1 MVLRNIIRAK
11 GVAALSASLFIF
23 QVSFVAGQAQTTDQP
38 FVLFAGM
45 PSGAKKLLSEKA
57 DPPAAPL
64 RLIRFRDTGGQ
75 GGPKGQGYGVD
86 PLQMSI
92 VRLQLKLPEER
103 RALDKETSVSASD
116 RGQRQGALSVKSIHQ
131 HVGDT
136 VYFHGGTPNESV
148 TPVVKPPGVHIL
160 DTVTRVLVQNS
171 GGGFSKKIA
180 TETPNESI
188 ARSVANLA
196 GLKNQLPDQGKKFA
210 VPTQNILDKLQNLDI
225 NRSSDSAG
233 SPVQIAAQERSTIVF
248 PDVDEP
254 DVSKPDVTKPDVT
267 KPDVT
272 KPDVTK
278 PDVTKPDVTKPE
290 VTKPEVT
297 KPNVTKPDVTKP
309 EVTNPD
315 VTQPDVVLPAVA
327 QPDINKPDA
336 NGRVPNTAQPD
347 ANVPATTQP
356 NIADK
361 LSGIVDIAGNQIP
374 TISNLFPDLNV
385 PEPGQPYPAIDFDD
399 LNKDLDDMKSKVDA
413 SVSVDDLKGKIN
425 DQLEPVA
432 GKISNDLNAGI
443 GKLNV
448 RVDTDLDMMAGRVAS
463 AVGKAF
469 TAVQS
474 QLKQQGA
481 DERSKANAVNVPAKD
496 CHLLGPCWLTGETSE
511 SKSKRASAKS
521 QKDAYNKTADK
532 FYAAAA
538 KMPAQKATAQ
548 ASIYQKF
555 GMAEESVDSSLS
567 TKVVVPATAISSSDA
582 SKEEPGGANGSSSG
596 VAPDNVYAA
605 QVNDDS
611 SVVALVSIGS
621 LTEIYS
627 ATGSINAA
635 IGDSVRAEQYIA
647 VVDST
652 AGDLTVGSLT
662 LLGVDTGSINAG
674 IGYQSSALQV
684 IDSIFDRSEEASTGT
699 ASFATLNEG
708 EVNVSLAANSKAEML
723 VTSILGSVK
732 GHYSA
737 KSAIFTP
744 INVTLGSDTSAITH
758 LGAWQGVVEGSGN
771 LFLQSTAAL
780 SAAIGGSTNS
790 VVRLASQGTEGHSTN
805 LNISVVSEGAL
816 AAPLGYDA
824 TAVIEVGNVDG
835 VTGSAT
841 VNVVTGPAISAALG
855 GSTTATNRIANL
867 QQGTRVGGTY
877 NNTVK
882 SGGLLAFALG
892 DDTTAINALGSVEG
906 DIGGSAT
913 ISVQAGEV
921 ATGTVGV
928 RTEAETYLGSVLA
941 NVGGNVDINVVVG
954 AVNTFA
960 VGLSSGKD
968 IYAKTY
974 VGNVTSNQG
983 SANISASAG
992 AIFNL
997 GFGLI
1002 IDLGAL
1008 GTLDFSKQGCVK
1020 IANHGSAPC

>member
-1 MVLRNIIRAK
+1 M
-11 GVAALSASLFIF
+11 
-23 QVSFVAGQAQTTDQP
+23 
-38 FVLFAGM
+38 
-45 PSGAKKLLSEKA
+45 
-57 DPPAAPL
+57 
-64 RLIRFRDTGGQ
+64 
-75 GGPKGQGYGVD
+75 
-86 PLQMSI
+86 
-92 VRLQLKLPEER
+92 
-103 RALDKETSVSASD
+103 
-116 RGQRQGALSVKSIHQ
+116 
-131 HVGDT
+131 
-136 VYFHGGTPNESV
+136 
-148 TPVVKPPGVHIL
+148 
-160 DTVTRVLVQNS
+160 
-171 GGGFSKKIA
+171 
-180 TETPNESI
+180 
-188 ARSVANLA
+188 
-196 GLKNQLPDQGKKFA
+196 
-210 VPTQNILDKLQNLDI
+210 
-225 NRSSDSAG
+225 
-233 SPVQIAAQERSTIVF
+233 
-248 PDVDEP
+248 
-254 DVSKPDVTKPDVT
+254 TKPD
-267 KPDVT
+267 
-272 KPDVTK
+272 
-278 PDVTKPDVTKPE
+278 
-290 VTKPEVT
+290 
-297 KPNVTKPDVTKP
+297 VTKPDVTKP

-315 VTQPDVVLPAVA
+315 VTQPDLVLPAVA

-336 NGRVPNTAQPD
+336 NGRVPNPAQPD

-361 LSGIVDIAGNQIP
+361 LSGIVNIAGNQIP

-413 SVSVDDLKGKIN
+413 SVSVDDLKRKIN
-425 DQLEPVA
+425 DQLEPVS
-432 GKISNDLNAGI
+432 GKISNDLNVGI

-511 SKSKRASAKS
+511 SKSKRASAQS
-521 QKDAYNKTADK
+521 QKDAYDKTADK

-555 GMAEESVDSSLS
+555 GMAEGSVDSSLS
-567 TKVVVPATAISSSDA
+567 NKVVVPATAISSSDA
-582 SKEEPGGANGSSSG
+582 SKEEPGGANGSSPG

-652 AGDLTVGSLT
+652 TGDLTVGSLT
-662 LLGVDTGSINAG
+662 LLGVDTGSINAA

-708 EVNVSLAANSKAEML
+708 EVNVSIAANSKAEML

-835 VTGSAT
+835 VTGSAN

-867 QQGTRVGGTY
+867 SQGTRVGGTY

-992 AIFNL
+992 TIFNL

>member
-1 MVLRNIIRAK
+1 M
-11 GVAALSASLFIF
+11 SASLFIF

-233 SPVQIAAQERSTIVF
+233 SPVKIAAQERSTTVF
-248 PDVDEP
+248 QDVDEP

-272 KPDVTK
+272 KP
-278 PDVTKPDVTKPE
+278 
-290 VTKPEVT
+290 EVT
-297 KPNVTKPDVTKP
+297 KPNVTKPDVTKPDVTKP

-567 TKVVVPATAISSSDA
+567 TKVVVPATAIGSSDA

-647 VVDST
+647 VVDSR

>member
-1 MVLRNIIRAK
+1 M
-11 GVAALSASLFIF
+11 
-23 QVSFVAGQAQTTDQP
+23 
-38 FVLFAGM
+38 
-45 PSGAKKLLSEKA
+45 
-57 DPPAAPL
+57 
-64 RLIRFRDTGGQ
+64 
-75 GGPKGQGYGVD
+75 
-86 PLQMSI
+86 
-92 VRLQLKLPEER
+92 
-103 RALDKETSVSASD
+103 
-116 RGQRQGALSVKSIHQ
+116 
-131 HVGDT
+131 
-136 VYFHGGTPNESV
+136 
-148 TPVVKPPGVHIL
+148 
-160 DTVTRVLVQNS
+160 
-171 GGGFSKKIA
+171 
-180 TETPNESI
+180 
-188 ARSVANLA
+188 
-196 GLKNQLPDQGKKFA
+196 
-210 VPTQNILDKLQNLDI
+210 
-225 NRSSDSAG
+225 
-233 SPVQIAAQERSTIVF
+233 
-248 PDVDEP
+248 
-254 DVSKPDVTKPDVT
+254 TKPDVT

-278 PDVTKPDVTKPE
+278 PDVTKPN
-290 VTKPEVT
+290 VT

-309 EVTNPD
+309 GVM
-315 VTQPDVVLPAVA
+315 LPTVA

-336 NGRVPNTAQPD
+336 NGRFPNAAQPD
-347 ANVPATTQP
+347 ANIPAITQP
-356 NIADK
+356 NITDK
-361 LSGIVDIAGNQIP
+361 LSGIVSITGNQIP
-374 TISNLFPDLNV
+374 TISNLFPGLNV
-385 PEPGQPYPAIDFDD
+385 PEPGQPYPAIDFDN
-399 LNKDLDDMKSKVDA
+399 LNKDLDDMRSKVDA
-413 SVSVDDLKGKIN
+413 SISVDDVKGKIN
-425 DQLEPVA
+425 DRLEPVSA
-432 GKISNDLNAGI
+432 TISNELNTGM

-481 DERSKANAVNVPAKD
+481 DERSKANAVNVPSKD

-511 SKSKRASAKS
+511 SKSKRASAQA
-521 QKDAYNKTADK
+521 QKDAYNKTANK

-538 KMPAQKATAQ
+538 KMPPQKANAQ

-555 GMAEESVDSSLS
+555 GMAEGSVDSSLS
-567 TKVVVPATAISSSDA
+567 TKVVVPAISSLGA
-582 SKEEPGGANGSSSG
+582 STQEPGGANGSSLG

-605 QVNDDS
+605 QINDDS
-611 SVVALVSIGS
+611 SVVALVTIGS
-621 LTEIYS
+621 ITEIYS

-635 IGDSVRAEQYIA
+635 IGDAVRAEQYIA
-647 VVDST
+647 VVASR
-652 AGDLTVGSLT
+652 AGDLAVGSVT
-662 LLGVDTGSINAG
+662 VMGVDTGSINAG

-684 IDSIFDRSEEASTGT
+684 IDSIFDRSGEANTGT
-699 ASFATLNEG
+699 AQFSTLNNG
-708 EVNVSLAANSKAEML
+708 EVNVSLAGNSHAEML

-737 KSAIFTP
+737 KSVIVAP
-744 INVTLGSDTSAITH
+744 INVTLGGDTTAVTH
-758 LGAWQGVVEGSGN
+758 LGAWEGTVEGSGN

-780 SAAIGGSTNS
+780 SAAIGASTNS

-824 TAVIEVGNVDG
+824 TAVIEMGNVDG
-835 VTGSAT
+835 VTGSAS

-877 NNTVK
+877 NNTVN

-941 NVGGNVDINVVVG
+941 NVGGNVDISVVVG

-1002 IDLGAL
+1002 VDLGAL
-1008 GTLDFSKQGCVK
+1008 GTLDFSRQGCVK

>member
-11 GVAALSASLFIF
+11 DVAALSAFLFIF
-23 QVSFVAGQAQTTDQP
+23 QVSFVTGQAQTTDQP
-38 FVLFAGM
+38 LVPFAGM

-86 PLQMSI
+86 PLQMSM
-92 VRLQLKLPEER
+92 VRLQLKIPEER
-103 RALDKETSVSASD
+103 RALDKETSVSSSD
-116 RGQRQGALSVKSIHQ
+116 RGQRQGVLSVKSIHQ

-136 VYFHGGTPNESV
+136 VDFHGGTPNESV

-171 GGGFSKKIA
+171 GDGFSKKIA

-188 ARSVANLA
+188 ARSVANLD
-196 GLKNQLPDQGKKFA
+196 GLKNQLPDQGEKFA
-210 VPTQNILDKLQNLDI
+210 VPTQNILDKLKNLTI
-225 NRSSDSAG
+225 SRSSDSEG
-233 SPVQIAAQERSTIVF
+233 SPAKIAAQESSATVF
-248 PDVDEP
+248 PDVDE
-254 DVSKPDVTKPDVT
+254 
-267 KPDVT
+267 PDVT

-290 VTKPEVT
+290 VTKPD
-297 KPNVTKPDVTKP
+297 VTKPDVTKPEVTKP

-315 VTQPDVVLPAVA
+315 VTQPDLVLPAVA

-336 NGRVPNTAQPD
+336 NGRVPNPAQPD

-361 LSGIVDIAGNQIP
+361 LSGIVNIAGNQIP
-374 TISNLFPDLNV
+374 TISNLFPDLSV

-413 SVSVDDLKGKIN
+413 SVSVDDLKRKIN
-425 DQLEPVA
+425 DQLEPVS
-432 GKISNDLNAGI
+432 GKISNDLNVGI

-511 SKSKRASAKS
+511 SKSKRASAQS
-521 QKDAYNKTADK
+521 QKDAYDKTADK

-555 GMAEESVDSSLS
+555 GMAEGSVDSSLS
-567 TKVVVPATAISSSDA
+567 NKVVVPATAISSSDA
-582 SKEEPGGANGSSSG
+582 SKEEPGGANGSSPG

-652 AGDLTVGSLT
+652 TGDLTVGSLT
-662 LLGVDTGSINAG
+662 LLGVDTGSINAA

-708 EVNVSLAANSKAEML
+708 EVNVSIAANSKAEML

-824 TAVIEVGNVDG
+824 TAVIEIGNVDG
-835 VTGSAT
+835 VTGSAN

-867 QQGTRVGGTY
+867 SQGTRVGGTY

>member
-233 SPVQIAAQERSTIVF
+233 SPVQIAAQERSTTVF
-248 PDVDEP
+248 QDVDEP

-272 KPDVTK
+272 KP
-278 PDVTKPDVTKPE
+278 
-290 VTKPEVT
+290 EVT
-297 KPNVTKPDVTKP
+297 KPNVTKPDVTKPDVTKP

-567 TKVVVPATAISSSDA
+567 TKVVVPATAIGSSDA

>member
-254 DVSKPDVTKPDVT
+254 DVSKPDVTKPD
-267 KPDVT
+267 
-272 KPDVTK
+272 
-278 PDVTKPDVTKPE
+278 
-290 VTKPEVT
+290 
-297 KPNVTKPDVTKP
+297 VTKPDVTKP